1 MLKAKLLLVV
11 IYLAKVNLTL
21 ATGYQLSWLERTPD
35 KGEVSGSNPEWP
47 SGGIAQLVEH
57 RLCTAVV
64 SGSTPLTS
72 KLKVLIIITLF

>member
-1 MLKAKLLLVV
+1 MRDPRKWVCSSA
-11 IYLAKVNLTL
+11 
-21 ATGYQLSWLERTPD
+21 WLERTPD

-72 KLKVLIIITLF
+72 TILKIIFKSVSLKICKMKF